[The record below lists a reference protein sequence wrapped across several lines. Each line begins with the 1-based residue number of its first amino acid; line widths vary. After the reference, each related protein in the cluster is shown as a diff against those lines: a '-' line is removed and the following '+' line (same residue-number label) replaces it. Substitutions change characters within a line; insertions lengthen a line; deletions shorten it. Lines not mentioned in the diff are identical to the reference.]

1 VGGYVAGEDL
11 PITVYEDRV
20 VIGGIEIENPMLEL
34 AVTAT
39 DDVNNQRTW
48 DFEFSILDFVLHAKM
63 YVTPVLR
70 DTSEMFAAAL
80 GRIESYPI
88 LREEGTLKP
97 VLRSIM
103 EIRKEDE

>member
-1 VGGYVAGEDL
+1 
-11 PITVYEDRV
+11 
-20 VIGGIEIENPMLEL
+20 
-34 AVTAT
+34 
-39 DDVNNQRTW
+39 
-48 DFEFSILDFVLHAKM
+48 M

-70 DTSEMFAAAL
+70 ATSEMFAAAL